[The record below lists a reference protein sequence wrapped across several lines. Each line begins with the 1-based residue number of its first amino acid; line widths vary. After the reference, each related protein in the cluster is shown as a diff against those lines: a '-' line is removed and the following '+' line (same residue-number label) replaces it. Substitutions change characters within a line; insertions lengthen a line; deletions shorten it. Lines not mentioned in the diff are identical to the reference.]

1 MDELRQPGAVVRF
14 GFSSKGAVAHS
25 AAALLIVLASLLTS
39 ACSTSVFSARGPRP
53 LSNAAASP
61 EELII
66 RLIDGTSRDDVPAIK
81 DLRITKDEFCQYVW
95 PELPGSKVPN
105 VSCDFA
111 WDQATL
117 KSLSGLTRLLDQH
130 RGRKYEFISMRYPGA
145 PETHESFV
153 VHKAPTVSLRDEK
166 GIVHEVR
173 ISGSILEMDGQFKLF
188 SFVVE

>member
-1 MDELRQPGAVVRF
+1 MDELRQSCAVVRF
-14 GFSSKGAVAHS
+14 GCSSKGAAAHR
-25 AAALLIVLASLLTS
+25 AAALIVLLTTFV
-39 ACSTSVFSARGPRP
+39 ATGCGWSVFSAPGPRP

-66 RLIDGTSRDDVPAIK
+66 RLIDATSRDDVPAIK
-81 DLRITKDEFCQYVW
+81 NLRITKDEFCQYVW

-130 RGRKYEFISMRYPGA
+130 RGRKYEFISLRYPGA
-145 PETHESFV
+145 PEHHESIV
-153 VHKAPTVSLRDEK
+153 VHKAPTVSLRDDK